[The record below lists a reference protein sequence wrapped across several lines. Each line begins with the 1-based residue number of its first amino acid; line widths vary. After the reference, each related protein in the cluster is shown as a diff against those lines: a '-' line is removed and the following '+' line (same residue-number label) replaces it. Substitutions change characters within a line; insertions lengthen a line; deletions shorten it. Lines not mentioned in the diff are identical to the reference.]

1 MKIQCFFSIS
11 KHITLIGKPFTYDWN
26 ANWFVYEIAF
36 NWYYSFMDPT
46 MREKKEIKSEC
57 DSYSKISDHTK
68 VFKNLG
74 CECDVL
80 RCSSWFGSFSRRFK
94 SW

>member
-1 MKIQCFFSIS
+1 M
-11 KHITLIGKPFTYDWN
+11 G
-26 ANWFVYEIAF
+26 
-36 NWYYSFMDPT
+36 
-46 MREKKEIKSEC
+46 EKKEIKSEC
-57 DSYSKISDHTK
+57 DSYSEISDHTK

-94 SW
+94 S